1 MQWFGE
7 LMAEVRDLCNQAF
20 YFDSEERDTSS
31 LTKQFL
37 TNILTIID
45 GAFSIS
51 KARMDNCQFLFSFW
65 LAFVI
70 KSCQPTL
77 LTQIPF

>member
-20 YFDSEERDTSS
+20 YFDERDTSS

-51 KARMDNCQFLFSFW
+51 KARMGNFCFLSGW
-65 LAFVI
+65 HL
-70 KSCQPTL
+70 
-77 LTQIPF
+77 

>member
-51 KARMDNCQFLFSFW
+51 LARMDNFCFLSGW
-65 LAFVI
+65 HL
-70 KSCQPTL
+70 
-77 LTQIPF
+77 

>member
-20 YFDSEERDTSS
+20 YFDERDTSS
-31 LTKQFL
+31 LTKHFL

-51 KARMDNCQFLFSFW
+51 IARMDNFCFLSGW
-65 LAFVI
+65 HL
-70 KSCQPTL
+70 
-77 LTQIPF
+77 